1 MLSFTKVLVSL
12 NEKFV
17 INQCQPFSLRPK
29 RSSAYFSHGL
39 WSLHCYPFPGPNG
52 SLSSWSH
59 HLNGSGRSTLLSK
72 SMSLFYFHCVVIET
86 IFRGQCIVVED
97 GSICLTSPLYCIL
110 LSRCPAQDFTITMLW
125 LHVGYACWYQI
136 CLEKGKTAAGKVL
149 YLSV

>member
-1 MLSFTKVLVSL
+1 MLSFTKVLVNL
-12 NEKFV
+12 NENFV

-59 HLNGSGRSTLLSK
+59 HLNGSGRSTLLSE

-97 GSICLTSPLYCIL
+97 GSIYLTSPHFLHFVSQSLCVGFYYCYDALLALQLCIL
-110 LSRCPAQDFTITMLW
+110 
-125 LHVGYACWYQI
+125 
-136 CLEKGKTAAGKVL
+136 
-149 YLSV
+149 